1 MSSVLKYI
9 SERIL
14 SENISAE
21 DDSEDITKF
30 LDDWDKRLS
39 KGFSGE
45 MHRRLCDNSKPI
57 YTVMREGCAVLD
69 WLLCEETYHV
79 QLTTQIRE
87 RLAKILRIIDGA
99 NEQI

>member
-1 MSSVLKYI
+1 MIMLKYI
-9 SERIL
+9 AERLL

-21 DDSEDITKF
+21 DDSEDTTKF

-45 MHRRLCDNSKPI
+45 MHKRLCDNSKPI
-57 YTVMREGCAVLD
+57 YTVMREVCAVLD

-79 QLTTQIRE
+79 GLTAEIRE
-87 RLAKILRIIDGA
+87 KLARILRIIDGA
-99 NEQI
+99 DEQI